1 MAAGSNA
8 FPITVFVDDLA
19 ATIEDTDRAAS
30 SITRELSR
38 RAERQKRFTAAS
50 DENIRQIYALL
61 AVTTDLIA
69 QSERLRENI
78 SAARQTLKYLR
89 RELAKF
95 PVR

>member
-1 MAAGSNA
+1 MASGSNT
-8 FPITVFVDDLA
+8 FPMTVFVDDLA

-61 AVTTDLIA
+61 AATTDLMA
-69 QSERLRENI
+69 QSKRLRENI
-78 SAARQTLKYLR
+78 SAARQTMMDLR

-95 PVR
+95 AVR